1 MSAQASV
8 AGCGSRTRRDGGIRR
23 RRERGQDRDRAAGT
37 QATGEVTLAG
47 WASSPTETKLL
58 KQVIR
63 GFEKTFPAVKV
74 NYTPISGDFTAAM
87 LAKFS
92 ARTPPDV
99 LYVDSNVAPGL
110 DQAEGAPAARSV
122 HREEQVEEGAVLS
135 LAPERLH
142 GAGQEDLRLPE
153 GLVAACDGDEQ
164 PAPVGGR
171 REGADDV
178 GAAHRRGE
186 EAAREGPGRSP
197 DLPLGELG
205 PDARLRLPE
214 RRLVPE
220 RGRRRS
226 RPSTP
231 RPSHRRRTS
240 TSA

>member
-1 MSAQASV
+1 MTRNKFLLPGVVLALVVMACVAAAASE
-8 AGCGSRTRRDGGIRR
+8 GKTGTG
-23 RRERGQDRDRAAGT
+23 AGT

-63 GFEKTFPAVKV
+63 GFEKTFPSVKV

-99 LYVDSNVAPGL
+99 LYVDSNVAPDWIKQKVL
-110 DQAEGAPAARSV
+110 AAARSV

-153 GLVAACDGDEQ
+153 GLVAARDGDQ
-164 PAPVGGR
+164 HPALVGCG

-197 DLPLGELG
+197 DLPL
-205 PDARLRLPE
+205 ARA
-214 RRLVPE
+214 
-220 RGRRRS
+220 GTGCSRS
-226 RPSTP
+226 ST
-231 RPSHRRRTS
+231 RTAARS
-240 TSA
+240 